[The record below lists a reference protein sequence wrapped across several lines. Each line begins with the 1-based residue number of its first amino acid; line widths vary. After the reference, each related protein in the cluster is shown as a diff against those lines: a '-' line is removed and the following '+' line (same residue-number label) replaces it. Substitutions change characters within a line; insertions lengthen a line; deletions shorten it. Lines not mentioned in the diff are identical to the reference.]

1 MFWRYVRRYTLMR
14 SKVTPWKCAA
24 EKVIVRTDLKEYAVR
39 DVQEFFGKVVKGDSL
54 LLAGCTHGLLHLRC
68 GDLAVLLGDSMKTS
82 WQGTVA
88 LLQSEFFSQF
98 QDGHILVLINKAIGG
113 LVEEGK

>member
-1 MFWRYVRRYTLMR
+1 MLFEMYKNFWGGRQRRF
-14 SKVTPWKCAA
+14 VA
-24 EKVIVRTDLKEYAVR
+24 
-39 DVQEFFGKVVKGDSL
+39 
-54 LLAGCTHGLLHLRC
+54 LARCTHGLLHLRC